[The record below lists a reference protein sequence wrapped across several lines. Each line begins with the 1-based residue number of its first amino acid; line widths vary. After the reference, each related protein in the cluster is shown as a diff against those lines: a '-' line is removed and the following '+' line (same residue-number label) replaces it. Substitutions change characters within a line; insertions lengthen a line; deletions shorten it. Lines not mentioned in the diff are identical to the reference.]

1 MKPFLGLVGILIAA
15 MTAEFND
22 QVTSIALVDV
32 RGAFGIGYDPGTWI
46 QSLYVSAEIIG
57 MAISPWQLVTFTL
70 RRWTLF
76 SIALCGVSS
85 ALIPFSPTIEA
96 IYTLRLLQGFSEGL
110 IIPLLMT
117 TALRALAPQI
127 RLYGLA
133 VYALSATFTPAMGA
147 SLAALWTDLVDW
159 RFVFFQAI
167 PLCTLAGV
175 LVWYGDPQDEPHYER
190 FRMLDW
196 QGVLLLVAGFGAF
209 STVLYQGDRLDWFNS
224 PLICILALVSA
235 IAIPLFLLNE
245 WFHPLPLVKLQL
257 LGRRNI
263 AYGAIA
269 VFIFLI
275 IGQAA
280 TAVPLQILQEVQGYR
295 PLQSNLIT
303 LEIALAQLALL
314 PAVAFLLDFPQVDS
328 RVVSVIGLALM
339 LTACIGSSLVDYTW
353 NRDQFFLWQAFQ
365 AVGQAMAVM
374 SILMMATNSVRSPAE
389 APFVSALFNMPRAVA
404 EAVGAWL
411 LALIARWRGNL
422 HSDRIIDQIG
432 QNRYS
437 TIQGHGVL
445 PNLPTPL
452 LPNGFPRTP
461 NSLQALATVV
471 QEQVEVMTAA
481 DTFLVVGALAVFSMV
496 VLLLLPVRTPP
507 PRLLLATA
515 RCAHGRK

>member
-1 MKPFLGLVGILIAA
+1 MMTKPLLGLLGILIAA
-15 MTAEFND
+15 ITAELND
-22 QVTSIALVDV
+22 VVTSIALVDV
-32 RGAFGIGYDPGTWI
+32 RGAFGISYDPGTWI
-46 QSLYVSAEIIG
+46 QSLYVSAEIVG
-57 MAISPWQLVTFTL
+57 MAVSPWQLVTFTL

-76 SIALCGVSS
+76 SIGLCAFSS
-85 ALIPFSPTIEA
+85 VLFPFSPNIEA
-96 IYTLRLLQGFSEGL
+96 IYVLRLLQGFSEGL

-117 TALRALAPQI
+117 TALRALTPKT

-133 VYALSATFTPAMGA
+133 VYALSSTFTPALA
-147 SLAALWTDLVDW
+147 TTLAALWTDIVADW
-159 RFVFFQAI
+159 RFAFFQAV
-167 PLCTLAGV
+167 PLCMLAGV

-190 FRMLDW
+190 FHVLDW
-196 QGVLLLVAGFGAF
+196 RGILFLAIGFGAF
-209 STVLYQGDRLDWFNS
+209 STMLHQGDRLDWFNS
-224 PLICILALVSA
+224 PLICVLALISSV
-235 IAIPLFLLNE
+235 AIPLFMLNE
-245 WFHPLPLVKLQL
+245 WFHPLPLIRFQL
-257 LGRRNI
+257 LGRRNM
-263 AYGAIA
+263 AYGVLA
-269 VFIFLI
+269 VFIFLSI
-275 IGQAA
+275 AQSA
-280 TAVPLQILQEVQGYR
+280 TTVPLQFLQQVQGYR

-314 PAVAFLLDFPQVDS
+314 PAVAFLLDFPRVDA
-328 RVVSVIGLALM
+328 RVVNFIGLALM

-353 NRDQFFLWQAFQ
+353 NRDQFFFWQAFQ

-374 SILMMATNSVRSPAE
+374 SILMMATNSVRSRAE

-481 DTFLVVGALAVFSMV
+481 DTFLVLGALAVFSMV

-507 PRLLLATA
+507 PRLLLAN
-515 RCAHGRK
+515 R

>member
-32 RGAFGIGYDPGTWI
+32 RGALGISYDPGTWI

-85 ALIPFSPTIEA
+85 VLIPFSPNIEA

-117 TALRALAPQI
+117 TALRALTPQI
-127 RLYGLA
+127 RIYGLA

-167 PLCTLAGV
+167 PLCILAGV
-175 LVWYGDPQDEPHYER
+175 LVWYGDPQHEPHYER
-190 FRMLDW
+190 FHMLDW
-196 QGVLLLVAGFGAF
+196 RGVLLLMAGFGAF
-209 STVLYQGDRLDWFNS
+209 STMLYQGDRLDWFNS
-224 PLICILALVSA
+224 PLICVLALVSA
-235 IAIPLFLLNE
+235 VAMPLFLLNE
-245 WFHPLPLVKLQL
+245 WFHPLPLIKLQL

-263 AYGAIA
+263 AYGLTA

-275 IGQAA
+275 IAQAA
-280 TAVPLQILQEVQGYR
+280 STVPLQILQQVQGYR

-314 PAVAFLLDFPQVDS
+314 PAVAFLLDFPQVDA
-328 RVVSVIGLALM
+328 RVVSFVGLALM
-339 LTACIGSSLVDYTW
+339 LTSCIGSSFVDYTW
-353 NRDQFFLWQAFQ
+353 NRDQFFIWEAFQ
-365 AVGQAMAVM
+365 AVGQPMVIVSLLLLSTNAVRAP
-374 SILMMATNSVRSPAE
+374 SE
-389 APFVSALFNMPRAVA
+389 APFVSALINMPRAVS

-411 LALIARWRGNL
+411 FPLIARWRGAL
-422 HSDRIIDQIG
+422 HSDRIVDQIG
-432 QNRYS
+432 QNRFRTVES
-437 TIQGHGVL
+437 NGILQNV
-445 PNLPTPL
+445 PTPL
-452 LPNGFPRTP
+452 LPNGHPRAP
-461 NSLQALATVV
+461 GALQAFAAAV
-471 QEQVEVMTAA
+471 QEQVTIMTAA
-481 DTFLVVGALAVFSMV
+481 DTFLILGALTALLMIIV
-496 VLLLLPVRTPP
+496 VLLPVRTLP
-507 PRLLLATA
+507 PRLLLAN
-515 RCAHGRK
+515 R